1 MKLEQLRAQI
11 TAEKVND
18 KFAQIF
24 GEKVSLN
31 NFTTEQLSSTRDKV
45 IGKLS
50 QIQNAL
56 SFDSLNDSEDYQKQR
71 MLLDLLD
78 KAIEERQTN
87 EGGDAWDIAQRD
99 AKEEVMDSADEKEAI
114 DRIKAHM
121 YSSPKDHDESYANDV
136 LNDMIKD
143 INDKGLDTV
152 QHQLAQQDGPMEG
165 NAFADAV
172 QKAKAAGMK
181 KGDKFKVGD
190 KEFTLQDA
198 EDLLANS
205 MNEKAKPDYIDIDK
219 DGNKNEP
226 MKKAAQDKKDKK
238 VKEHGQDNSFD
249 EAGCVGEM
257 KKLFAS
263 GCSKNEML
271 TKVKEK
277 YGCGKDKFM
286 ELYAS
291 HCKNE
296 SVVKEGAEDEAQ
308 LVMASKDMVD
318 KITGW
323 MEDTASMMSEGL
335 LELTDAIRDEMG
347 SEQSEAFENQIKPAL
362 ESLYSTL
369 ETTRESLTGG
379 VAIVT
384 GEGAPTQMG
393 AEPEVPAE
401 EPASDDDMPDQAD
414 DFSASEPATG
424 GEEPADRGKRESI
437 ARLSRSLAEVLS
449 SPKKKA

>member
-1 MKLEQLRAQI
+1 MRLDQLKAEI
-11 TAEKVND
+11 TAEQVND

-24 GEKVSLN
+24 GEKVNLHS
-31 NFTTEQLSSTRDKV
+31 FSTDQLESTRQKV

-78 KAIEERQTN
+78 RAIEERQTN
-87 EGGDAWDIAQRD
+87 EGGDYWDIAQRD
-99 AKEEVMDSADEKEAI
+99 AKEEIMDSSDEKEAI
-114 DRIKAHM
+114 ERIQAHM
-121 YSSPKDHDESYANDV
+121 FSTPKDHDQEYANKI

-143 INDKGLDTV
+143 IKDKGLDTV
-152 QHQLAQQDGPMEG
+152 QHQIATQDGPMEG
-165 NAFADAV
+165 NAFAQAV

-181 KGDKFKVGD
+181 KGDKFKVDG
-190 KEFTLQDA
+190 KEYTLQDA
-198 EDLLANS
+198 EDLLAKV
-205 MNEKAKPDYIDIDK
+205 MNEKAKPDYIDLDK
-219 DGNKNEP
+219 DGNKTEP
-226 MKKAAQDKKDKK
+226 MKKAAKDKENKK
-238 VKEHGQDNSFD
+238 VKEHGQDNTFD

-271 TKVKEK
+271 SKVKEK
-277 YGCGKDKFM
+277 YGCGKEKF
-286 ELYAS
+286 EKLYAAN
-291 HCKNE
+291 CKNE

-318 KITGW
+318 KVTGW

-347 SEQSEAFENQIKPAL
+347 SEQSEAFENQVKPAL

-384 GEGAPTQMG
+384 GEQAPTQMG

-401 EPASDDDMPDQAD
+401 EPTSDDDMPDQAD

-424 GEEPADRGKRESI
+424 GEEPADRGKRESVV
-437 ARLSRSLAEVLS
+437 RLSRRLAEVLS
-449 SPKKKA
+449 RSKKKA

>member
-1 MKLEQLRAQI
+1 MRLDQLKAEI
-11 TAEKVND
+11 TAEQVND

-24 GEKVSLN
+24 GEKVNLHS
-31 NFTTEQLSSTRDKV
+31 FSTDQLESTRQKV

-78 KAIEERQTN
+78 RAIEERQTN
-87 EGGDAWDIAQRD
+87 EGGDYWDIAQRD
-99 AKEEVMDSADEKEAI
+99 AKEEIMDSSDEKEAI
-114 DRIKAHM
+114 ERIQAHM
-121 YSSPKDHDESYANDV
+121 FSTPKDHDQEYANKI

-143 INDKGLDTV
+143 IKDKGLDTV
-152 QHQLAQQDGPMEG
+152 QHQIATQDGPMEG
-165 NAFADAV
+165 NAFAQAV

-181 KGDKFKVGD
+181 KGDKFKVDG
-190 KEFTLQDA
+190 KEYTLQDA
-198 EDLLANS
+198 EDLLAKV
-205 MNEKAKPDYIDIDK
+205 MNEKAKPDYIDLDK
-219 DGNKNEP
+219 DGNKTEP
-226 MKKAAQDKKDKK
+226 MKKAAKDKENKK
-238 VKEHGQDNSFD
+238 VKEHGQDNTFD

-271 TKVKEK
+271 SKEKEK
-277 YGCGKDKFM
+277 YGGGKENFEK
-286 ELYAS
+286 LYAAN
-291 HCKNE
+291 CKNE
-296 SVVKEGAEDEAQ
+296 SIVKEGAEDEAQ

-318 KITGW
+318 KVTGW

-347 SEQSEAFENQIKPAL
+347 SEQSEAFENQVKPAL

-384 GEGAPTQMG
+384 GEQAPTQMG

-424 GEEPADRGKRESI
+424 GEEPADRGKRESVV
-437 ARLSRSLAEVLS
+437 RLSRRLAEVLS
-449 SPKKKA
+449 RSKKKA

>member
-1 MKLEQLRAQI
+1 MRLDQLKADI
-11 TAEKVND
+11 TAEQVND

-24 GEKVSLN
+24 GEKVNLHS
-31 NFTTEQLSSTRDKV
+31 FSTDQLESTRQKV
-45 IGKLS
+45 LGKLGE
-50 QIQNAL
+50 IQNAL

-78 KAIEERQTN
+78 KAIQERQTN

-99 AKEEVMDSADEKEAI
+99 AKEEVIDSADEKEAI
-114 DRIKAHM
+114 ERIKAHM
-121 YSSPKDHDESYANDV
+121 YSNPKDHDESYANDI

-143 INDKGLDTV
+143 IKEKGLDTV
-152 QHQLAQQDGPMEG
+152 QHQIATQDGPMEG
-165 NAFADAV
+165 NAFAQAV

-181 KGDKFKVGD
+181 KGDKFKVDG
-190 KEFTLQDA
+190 KEYTLQDA
-198 EDLLANS
+198 EDLLAKV
-205 MNEKAKPDYIDIDK
+205 MNEKTKPDYIDLDK
-219 DGNKNEP
+219 DGNKTEP
-226 MKKAAQDKKDKK
+226 MKKAAKDKENKK
-238 VKEHGQDNSFD
+238 VKEHGQDNTFD

-271 TKVKEK
+271 SKVKEK
-277 YGCGKDKFM
+277 YGCGKEKF
-286 ELYAS
+286 EKLYAAN
-291 HCKNE
+291 CKNE

-318 KITGW
+318 KVTGW

-384 GEGAPTQMG
+384 GEQAPTQMG

-424 GEEPADRGKRESI
+424 GEEPADRAKRESVL
-437 ARLSRSLAEVLS
+437 RLSRRLAEVLS
-449 SPKKKA
+449 RSKKKA

>member
-1 MKLEQLRAQI
+1 MKIEQLRAQI

-24 GEKVSLN
+24 GEKVNLN
-31 NFTTEQLSSTRDKV
+31 DFTTEQLSSTRDKV

-78 KAIEERQTN
+78 RAIEERQTN
-87 EGGDAWDIAQRD
+87 EGGKYWDIAQGD
-99 AKEEVMDSADEKEAI
+99 AKQEVMDSSDEKEAI
-114 DRIKAHM
+114 ERIQANMFKNPEN
-121 YSSPKDHDESYANDV
+121 SDQEYANKI
-136 LNDMIKD
+136 LNDMIDEIKE
-143 INDKGLDTV
+143 KGLEHM
-152 QHQLAQQDGPMEG
+152 QHKFAQEDGPMEG
-165 NAFADAV
+165 NAFAQAV

-181 KGDKFKVGD
+181 KGDKFKVDG
-190 KEFTLQDA
+190 KEYTLQDA
-198 EDLLANS
+198 EDLLAKV
-205 MNEKAKPDYIDIDK
+205 MNEKAKPDYIDLDK
-219 DGNKNEP
+219 DGNKTEP
-226 MKKAAQDKKDKK
+226 MKKAAKDKENKK

-271 TKVKEK
+271 SKVKEK
-277 YGCGKDKFM
+277 YGCGKEKF
-286 ELYAS
+286 EKLYAAN
-291 HCKNE
+291 CKNE

-318 KITGW
+318 KVTGW

-424 GEEPADRGKRESI
+424 GEEPADRGKRESVV
-437 ARLSRSLAEVLS
+437 RLSRRLAEVLS
-449 SPKKKA
+449 SSKKKA

>member
-1 MKLEQLRAQI
+1 MKIEQLRAQI

-24 GEKVSLN
+24 GEKVNLN
-31 NFTTEQLSSTRDKV
+31 DFTTEQLSSTRDKV

-78 KAIEERQTN
+78 RAIEERQTN
-87 EGGDAWDIAQRD
+87 EGGDHWDIAQAD
-99 AKEEVMDSADEKEAI
+99 AKQEVMDSSDDKEAI
-114 DRIKAHM
+114 ERIQANMFKD
-121 YSSPKDHDESYANDV
+121 PKDHDQEYANKI
-136 LNDMIKD
+136 LNDMIDEIKE
-143 INDKGLDTV
+143 KGLEAM
-152 QHQLAQQDGPMEG
+152 QHKFAQEDGPMEG
-165 NAFADAV
+165 NAFAQAV

-181 KGDKFKVGD
+181 KGDKFKVDG
-190 KEFTLQDA
+190 KEYTLQDA
-198 EDLLANS
+198 EDLLAKV
-205 MNEKAKPDYIDIDK
+205 MNEKAKPDYIDLDK
-219 DGNKNEP
+219 DGNKTEP
-226 MKKAAQDKKDKK
+226 MKKAAKDKENKK

-271 TKVKEK
+271 SKVKEK
-277 YGCGKDKFM
+277 YGCGKEKF
-286 ELYAS
+286 EKLYAAN
-291 HCKNE
+291 CKNE

-318 KITGW
+318 KVTGW

-384 GEGAPTQMG
+384 GEQAPTQMG

-424 GEEPADRGKRESI
+424 GEEPADRGKRESVV
-437 ARLSRSLAEVLS
+437 RLSRRLAEVLS
-449 SPKKKA
+449 SSKKKA

>member
-45 IGKLS
+45 LGKLG
-50 QIQNAL
+50 QIQNTL

-78 KAIEERQTN
+78 RAIEERQTN

-99 AKEEVMDSADEKEAI
+99 AKEEVMDSSDDQEAI
-114 DRIKAHM
+114 KRIEAHM
-121 YSSPKDHDESYANDV
+121 YATPKDHDERYANDI

-143 INDKGLDTV
+143 IKAKGLDTV

-165 NAFADAV
+165 NAFAQAV

-190 KEFTLQDA
+190 QEFTLQDA
-198 EDLLANS
+198 EDLLQKT
-205 MNEKAKPDYIDIDK
+205 MNEKAKPDFLDMDK
-219 DGNKNEP
+219 DGDKKEP
-226 MKKAAQDKKDKK
+226 MKKAIKDKK
-238 VKEHGQDNSFD
+238 K
-249 EAGCVGEM
+249 
-257 KKLFAS
+257 
-263 GCSKNEML
+263 
-271 TKVKEK
+271 T
-277 YGCGKDKFM
+277 
-286 ELYAS
+286 
-291 HCKNE
+291 
-296 SVVKEGAEDEAQ
+296 VKEGAEDEAQ

-318 KITGW
+318 KVTGW

-437 ARLSRSLAEVLS
+437 ARLSRRLAEVLS
-449 SPKKKA
+449 SSKKKA

>member
-1 MKLEQLRAQI
+1 MRLDQLKAEI
-11 TAEKVND
+11 TAEQVND

-24 GEKVSLN
+24 GEKVNLHS
-31 NFTTEQLSSTRDKV
+31 FSTDQLESTRQKV

-78 KAIEERQTN
+78 RAIEERQTN
-87 EGGDAWDIAQRD
+87 EGGNYWDIAQRD
-99 AKEEVMDSADEKEAI
+99 AKEEIMDSSDEKEAI
-114 DRIKAHM
+114 ERIQAHM
-121 YSSPKDHDESYANDV
+121 FSTPKDHDQEYANKI

-143 INDKGLDTV
+143 IKDKGLDTV
-152 QHQLAQQDGPMEG
+152 QHQIATQDGPMEG
-165 NAFADAV
+165 NAFAQAV

-181 KGDKFKVGD
+181 KGDKFKVDG
-190 KEFTLQDA
+190 KEYTLQDA
-198 EDLLANS
+198 EDLLAKV
-205 MNEKAKPDYIDIDK
+205 MNEKAKPDYIDLDK
-219 DGNKNEP
+219 DGNKTEP
-226 MKKAAQDKKDKK
+226 MKKAAKDKENKK
-238 VKEHGQDNSFD
+238 VKEHGQDNTFD

-271 TKVKEK
+271 SKVKEK
-277 YGCGKDKFM
+277 YGCGKEKF
-286 ELYAS
+286 EKLYAAN
-291 HCKNE
+291 CKNE

-318 KITGW
+318 KVTGW

-384 GEGAPTQMG
+384 GEQAPTQMG

-401 EPASDDDMPDQAD
+401 EPTSDDDMPDQAD

-424 GEEPADRGKRESI
+424 GEEPADRGKRESVV
-437 ARLSRSLAEVLS
+437 RLSRRLAEVLS
-449 SPKKKA
+449 RSKKKA

>member
-437 ARLSRSLAEVLS
+437 ARLSRRLAEVLS

>member
-87 EGGDAWDIAQRD
+87 EGGDAHDIAMKD
-99 AKEEVMDSADEKEAI
+99 AEDILSNASETDDAVQSLEKL
-114 DRIKAHM
+114 
-121 YSSPKDHDESYANDV
+121 KDMEDDSYAQNVIQGYIDQT
-136 LNDMIKD
+136 KE
-143 INDKGLDTV
+143 KGL
-152 QHQLAQQDGPMEG
+152 GPMQSKIAMADNAGPNEG

-219 DGNKNEP
+219 DGNKTEP

-238 VKEHGQDNSFD
+238 VKEHGQDNAFD

-271 TKVKEK
+271 KKVKEK

-291 HCKNE
+291 NCKNE

-437 ARLSRSLAEVLS
+437 ARLSRRLAEVLS

>member
-1 MKLEQLRAQI
+1 MKIEQLRAQI

-24 GEKVSLN
+24 GEKVNLN
-31 NFTTEQLSSTRDKV
+31 DFTTEQLSSTRDKV

-78 KAIEERQTN
+78 RAIEERQTN
-87 EGGDAWDIAQRD
+87 EGGDYWDIAQRD
-99 AKEEVMDSADEKEAI
+99 AKEEVMDSSDEKEAI
-114 DRIKAHM
+114 ERIQANMFKNPEN
-121 YSSPKDHDESYANDV
+121 SDQEYANKI
-136 LNDMIKD
+136 LNDMIND
-143 INDKGLDTV
+143 IKQKGLETV

-190 KEFTLQDA
+190 KEYTLQDA
-198 EDLLANS
+198 EDLLAKT
-205 MNEKAKPDYIDIDK
+205 MNEKAKPDYIDLDK
-219 DGNKNEP
+219 DGNKTEP
-226 MKKAAQDKKDKK
+226 MKKAAKDKENKK

-271 TKVKEK
+271 SKVKEK
-277 YGCGKDKFM
+277 YGCGKEKF
-286 ELYAS
+286 EKLYAAN
-291 HCKNE
+291 CKNE

-318 KITGW
+318 KVTGW

-384 GEGAPTQMG
+384 GEQAPTQMG

-424 GEEPADRGKRESI
+424 GEEPADRGKRESVV
-437 ARLSRSLAEVLS
+437 RLSRRLAEVLS
-449 SPKKKA
+449 RSKKKA

>member
-1 MKLEQLRAQI
+1 MRLDQLKADI
-11 TAEKVND
+11 TAEQVND

-24 GEKVSLN
+24 GEKVNLHS
-31 NFTTEQLSSTRDKV
+31 FSTDQLESTRQKV
-45 IGKLS
+45 LGKLGE
-50 QIQNAL
+50 IQNAL

-78 KAIEERQTN
+78 KAIQERQTN

-99 AKEEVMDSADEKEAI
+99 AKEEVIDSADEKEAI
-114 DRIKAHM
+114 ERIKAHM
-121 YSSPKDHDESYANDV
+121 YSNPKDHDESYANDI

-143 INDKGLDTV
+143 IKEKGLDTV
-152 QHQLAQQDGPMEG
+152 QHQIATQDGPMEG
-165 NAFADAV
+165 NAFAQAV

-181 KGDKFKVGD
+181 KGDKFKVDG
-190 KEFTLQDA
+190 KEYTLQDA
-198 EDLLANS
+198 EDLLAKV
-205 MNEKAKPDYIDIDK
+205 MNEKTKPDYIDLDK
-219 DGNKNEP
+219 DGNKTEP
-226 MKKAAQDKKDKK
+226 MKKAAKDKENKK
-238 VKEHGQDNSFD
+238 VKEHGQDNTFD

-271 TKVKEK
+271 SKVKEK
-277 YGCGKDKFM
+277 YGCGKEKF
-286 ELYAS
+286 EKLYAAN
-291 HCKNE
+291 CKNE

-318 KITGW
+318 KVTGW

-347 SEQSEAFENQIKPAL
+347 SDQSEAFENQIKPAL

-384 GEGAPTQMG
+384 GEQAPTQMG

-424 GEEPADRGKRESI
+424 GEEPADRAKRESVL
-437 ARLSRSLAEVLS
+437 RLSRRLAEVLS
-449 SPKKKA
+449 RSKKKA

>member
-1 MKLEQLRAQI
+1 MRLDQLKAEI
-11 TAEKVND
+11 TAEQVND

-24 GEKVSLN
+24 GEKVNLHS
-31 NFTTEQLSSTRDKV
+31 FSTDQLESTRQKV

-78 KAIEERQTN
+78 RAIEERQTN
-87 EGGDAWDIAQRD
+87 EGGDYWDIAQRD
-99 AKEEVMDSADEKEAI
+99 AKEEIMDSSDEKEAI
-114 DRIKAHM
+114 ERIQAHM
-121 YSSPKDHDESYANDV
+121 FSTPKDHDQEYANKI

-143 INDKGLDTV
+143 IKDKGLDTV
-152 QHQLAQQDGPMEG
+152 QHQIATQDGPMEG
-165 NAFADAV
+165 NAFAQAV

-181 KGDKFKVGD
+181 KGDKFKVDG
-190 KEFTLQDA
+190 KEYTLQDA
-198 EDLLANS
+198 EDLLAKV
-205 MNEKAKPDYIDIDK
+205 MNEKAKPDYIDLDK
-219 DGNKNEP
+219 DGNKTEP
-226 MKKAAQDKKDKK
+226 MKKAAKDKENKK
-238 VKEHGQDNSFD
+238 VKEHGQDNTFD

-271 TKVKEK
+271 SKVKEK
-277 YGCGKDKFM
+277 YGCGKEKF
-286 ELYAS
+286 EKLYAAN
-291 HCKNE
+291 CKNE

-318 KITGW
+318 KVTGW

-384 GEGAPTQMG
+384 GEQAPTQMG

-401 EPASDDDMPDQAD
+401 EPTSDDDMPDQAD

-424 GEEPADRGKRESI
+424 GEEPADRGKRESVV
-437 ARLSRSLAEVLS
+437 RLSRRLAEVLS
-449 SPKKKA
+449 RSKKKA

>member
-1 MKLEQLRAQI
+1 MRLDQLKAEI
-11 TAEKVND
+11 TAEQVND

-24 GEKVSLN
+24 GEKVNLHS
-31 NFTTEQLSSTRDKV
+31 FSTDQLESTRQKV

-78 KAIEERQTN
+78 RAIEERQTN
-87 EGGDAWDIAQRD
+87 EGGNYWDIAQRD
-99 AKEEVMDSADEKEAI
+99 AKEEIMDSSDEKEAI
-114 DRIKAHM
+114 ERIQAHM
-121 YSSPKDHDESYANDV
+121 FSTPKDHDQEYANKI

-143 INDKGLDTV
+143 IKDKGLDTV
-152 QHQLAQQDGPMEG
+152 QHQIATQDGPMEG
-165 NAFADAV
+165 NAFAQAV

-181 KGDKFKVGD
+181 KGDKFKVDG
-190 KEFTLQDA
+190 KEYTLQDA
-198 EDLLANS
+198 EDLLAKV
-205 MNEKAKPDYIDIDK
+205 MNEKAKPDYIDLDK
-219 DGNKNEP
+219 DGNKTEP
-226 MKKAAQDKKDKK
+226 MKKAAKDKENKK
-238 VKEHGQDNSFD
+238 VKEHGQDNTFD

-271 TKVKEK
+271 SKVKEK
-277 YGCGKDKFM
+277 YGCGKEKF
-286 ELYAS
+286 EKLYAAN
-291 HCKNE
+291 CKNE

-318 KITGW
+318 KVTGW

-347 SEQSEAFENQIKPAL
+347 SEQSEAFENQVKPAL

-384 GEGAPTQMG
+384 GEQAPTQMG

-401 EPASDDDMPDQAD
+401 EPTSDDDMPDQAD

-424 GEEPADRGKRESI
+424 GEEPADRGKRESVV
-437 ARLSRSLAEVLS
+437 RLSRRLAEVLS
-449 SPKKKA
+449 RSKKKA

>member
-1 MKLEQLRAQI
+1 MRLDQLKAEI
-11 TAEKVND
+11 TAEQVND

-24 GEKVSLN
+24 GEKVNLHS
-31 NFTTEQLSSTRDKV
+31 FSTDQLESTRQKV

-78 KAIEERQTN
+78 RAIEERQTN
-87 EGGDAWDIAQRD
+87 EGGNYWDIAQRD
-99 AKEEVMDSADEKEAI
+99 AKEEIMDSSDEKEAI
-114 DRIKAHM
+114 ERIQAHM
-121 YSSPKDHDESYANDV
+121 FSTPKDHDQEYANKI

-143 INDKGLDTV
+143 IKDKGLDTV
-152 QHQLAQQDGPMEG
+152 QHQIATQDGPMEG
-165 NAFADAV
+165 NAFAQAV

-181 KGDKFKVGD
+181 KGDKFKVDG
-190 KEFTLQDA
+190 KEYTLQDA
-198 EDLLANS
+198 EDLLAKV
-205 MNEKAKPDYIDIDK
+205 MNEKAKPDYIDLDK
-219 DGNKNEP
+219 DGNKTEP
-226 MKKAAQDKKDKK
+226 MKKAAKDKENKK
-238 VKEHGQDNSFD
+238 VKEHGQDNTFD

-257 KKLFAS
+257 KKLYAS

-271 TKVKEK
+271 KKVKDK
-277 YGCGKDKFM
+277 YGCGNDKF
-286 ELYAS
+286 EKLYAAN
-291 HCKNE
+291 CKNE
-296 SVVKEGAEDEAQ
+296 SVVREGAEDEAQ

-318 KITGW
+318 KVTGW

-347 SEQSEAFENQIKPAL
+347 SEQSEAFENQVKPAL

-384 GEGAPTQMG
+384 GEQAPTQMG

-401 EPASDDDMPDQAD
+401 EPTSDDDMPDQAD

-424 GEEPADRGKRESI
+424 GEEPADRGKRESVV
-437 ARLSRSLAEVLS
+437 RLSRRLAEVLS
-449 SPKKKA
+449 RSKKKA

>member
-181 KGDKFKVGD
+181 
-190 KEFTLQDA
+190 
-198 EDLLANS
+198 N
-205 MNEKAKPDYIDIDK
+205 
-219 DGNKNEP
+219 
-226 MKKAAQDKKDKK
+226 
-238 VKEHGQDNSFD
+238 
-249 EAGCVGEM
+249 
-257 KKLFAS
+257 
-263 GCSKNEML
+263 
-271 TKVKEK
+271 
-277 YGCGKDKFM
+277 
-286 ELYAS
+286 
-291 HCKNE
+291 
-296 SVVKEGAEDEAQ
+296 
-308 LVMASKDMVD
+308 
-318 KITGW
+318 
-323 MEDTASMMSEGL
+323 
-335 LELTDAIRDEMG
+335 
-347 SEQSEAFENQIKPAL
+347 
-362 ESLYSTL
+362 
-369 ETTRESLTGG
+369 
-379 VAIVT
+379 
-384 GEGAPTQMG
+384 
-393 AEPEVPAE
+393 
-401 EPASDDDMPDQAD
+401 
-414 DFSASEPATG
+414 
-424 GEEPADRGKRESI
+424 
-437 ARLSRSLAEVLS
+437 
-449 SPKKKA
+449 